1 MKSYVR
7 NMLQLTVNNVKTI
20 CKKLTDII
28 MSNLLKLQKIKVIA
42 EAIQKKI
49 EWYTNQS
56 QLNLGKQF

>member
-42 EAIQKKI
+42 EAIQKKTVV
-49 EWYTNQS
+49 Y
-56 QLNLGKQF
+56 